1 MTMGERFSFAAR
13 LLKWHLK
20 HGRHDLPWQRDP
32 TPYRVWVS
40 EIMLQQTQVATV
52 IPYFER
58 FMRRFPDVAAL
69 ARAPLDEV
77 LAAWSGLGYY
87 ARARNLHRAAGM
99 ICAEHG
105 GKLPED
111 FDALL
116 SLPGI
121 GRSTAGAI
129 LALSAGGR
137 YPILDGN
144 ARCVLARYH
153 AVPGWPGQPAVERRL
168 WVLAQLHTPAT
179 DVARYT
185 QAIMDLG
192 ATVCTRKQPRC
203 SCCPLASTCAGHRCG
218 HPEQFP
224 AARPRRIQPR
234 RATVFAILQN
244 ARGEFLLERR
254 PPGGIWGGLWCFPE
268 CPPGQAVDEWV
279 RTALGYTPRS
289 VSIHPAIRHGFTHFQ
304 LQITPAH
311 VRVEAAAARL
321 SDVGARRWCAAGAC
335 RELGL
340 AAPVRKLVDR
350 FSEQPRRRDHGA
362 HGELRQTG

>member
-1 MTMGERFSFAAR
+1 MGGDFSFAAR
-13 LLKWHLK
+13 LLKWHVK

-69 ARAPLDEV
+69 ARAPLDDV
-77 LAAWSGLGYY
+77 LAIWSGLGYY
-87 ARARNLHRAAGM
+87 ARARNLHRAAGI

-105 GKLPED
+105 GRLPVE
-111 FDALL
+111 FEALL
-116 SLPGI
+116 NLPGI

-129 LALSAGGR
+129 LALSADR
-137 YPILDGN
+137 RFPILDGN
-144 ARCVLARYH
+144 ARRVLARYH
-153 AVPGWPGQPAVERRL
+153 AVPGWPGRPAIEQQLWELAER
-168 WVLAQLHTPAT
+168 HTPAA

-203 SCCPLASTCAGHRCG
+203 GCCPLKSACAGHRSG
-218 HPEQFP
+218 RPERFP
-224 AARPRRIQPR
+224 EARPRRKKPR
-234 RATVFAILQN
+234 RETVFAILQN

-279 RTALGYTPRS
+279 RSALGYTPRS
-289 VSIHPAIRHGFTHFQ
+289 VSIHPAIRHEFTHFK

-311 VRVEAAAARL
+311 VRVAAAAARL
-321 SDVGARRWCAAGAC
+321 NDAGLRRWHAAGAC
-335 RELGL
+335 HGLGL
-340 AAPVRKLVDR
+340 AAPVRRLFDR
-350 FSEQPRRRDHGA
+350 FSEQSREARRWDV
-362 HGELRQTG
+362 